1 MQPQQHTGRDSD
13 LEAAASTSDALNAS
27 SERIQQQPLLMM
39 QEHTPLLHLDKIQH
53 FHQQEQHESNDDD
66 MNHNNYDQQQP
77 TTNSNNTNNNNNNN
91 HHHSSEIPKGPKLSP
106 RFKRKIFIK
115 EDSHKP
121 LVSSSSLISIPV
133 VPVVDLP
140 SAALSITKILAI
152 YTGGTIG
159 MKKFSDGYHPVRGYL
174 RKKLAQLSQFNDA
187 RHRKLYLKM
196 AGVINDQDTEETERA
211 KMDQWFSTPRSDDGC
226 VALYQLLEFDPILDS
241 SNMGYKDWVKIAQ
254 CISDHYDDYDCF
266 IVLHGTDTMCY
277 TASALSFMFRHL
289 AKTVI
294 LTGSQIPISQT
305 RNDGFDNLLG
315 AITIASKLY
324 IPEVCVFFH
333 NKLFRGNRCTKM
345 DAGDLSAFDSPNIAP
360 LVKLGIDMEVNWAL
374 IRPPPGQNQEFRMIP
389 ISNSNVGMLRIFPG
403 ISTSLM
409 SNFFLPPTEGVVML
423 SYGVGNVPSTRSDF
437 LKCIKEATER
447 GVVIVNCTQC
457 FKGAVSASYKTG
469 SVLYELGVVSG
480 SDMTPEAAVTKLMY
494 LISCDMDLEEV
505 KRLLTVDLRGELTKV
520 VPVSKYSLRER
531 GFVSAVCKALN
542 FHGGESDMKEVSD
555 ALLPVIMCNLGAI
568 GAVDEMRRLLEVEG
582 VDPNIQDY
590 DKRTALHLAAV
601 EGQLNMVQL
610 LVEYGADINCK
621 DR

>member
-1 MQPQQHTGRDSD
+1 MHPSLTSA
-13 LEAAASTSDALNAS
+13 LSTSNTNS
-27 SERIQQQPLLMM
+27 SIPSERVQQPL
-39 QEHTPLLHLDKIQH
+39 QREHDQILHLPNIQNLDR
-53 FHQQEQHESNDDD
+53 ESNNDHHDLS
-66 MNHNNYDQQQP
+66 
-77 TTNSNNTNNNNNNN
+77 TTSPRF
-91 HHHSSEIPKGPKLSP
+91 SSEIPKGPKLSP
-106 RFKRKIFIK
+106 RSFKRKIFIK
-115 EDSHKP
+115 DDSHK
-121 LVSSSSLISIPV
+121 SSLGASSLIS
-133 VPVVDLP
+133 VPDT
-140 SAALSITKILAI
+140 STAALSITKILAI

-159 MKKFSDGYHPVRGYL
+159 MKKFPDGYRPVRGYL

-254 CISDHYDDYDCF
+254 CISDHYGDYDCF

-289 AKTVI
+289 AKSVI

-360 LVKLGIDMEVNWAL
+360 IVKLGIDMEVNWSL

-437 LKCIKEATER
+437 LNCIKDATER

-494 LISCDMDLEEV
+494 LLSCDMDLEEV

-568 GAVDEMRRLLEVEG
+568 GATDEMRRLLEVEG

-590 DKRTALHLAAV
+590 DKRTALHLASV
-601 EGQLNMVQL
+601 EGQLAMVQL
-610 LVEYGADINCK
+610 LVEFGADINCK
-621 DR
+621 DRSVFVVKIT